1 MKLMMTTGA
10 SRGIGRALV
19 HEMDSRHQAG
29 LHHVLMARDETALQ
43 RIADEVSGSAR
54 ILKVDLADP
63 VRAAD
68 LLSNLLA
75 GFDPTSFDQLILVNN
90 AGVLGPVAHTGFLP
104 GPDVQQ
110 ALQVNLVAPMLLT
123 DRFVRW
129 AHGSS
134 TPKVVLNVS
143 SGAAR
148 FPIVCWGTY
157 CASKAGLEMFSRV
170 VAEEKRKD
178 LRIISVAPGVI
189 ETDMQQSIRGMDAA
203 QFPLRDEFIRYKET
217 GKLKTPEQS
226 AKELA
231 DVLDRPEDYEVTV
244 GF

>member
-1 MKLMMTTGA
+1 MKFMVTTGA

-19 HEMDSRHQAG
+19 DEMNRRHQTG
-29 LHHVLMARDETALQ
+29 LHHVLVARTEKVLQ
-43 RIADEVSGSAR
+43 EFAA
-54 ILKVDLADP
+54 DLAGPTRVLKADLSAP

-68 LLSNLLA
+68 LLSNVLA
-75 GFDPTSFDQLILVNN
+75 RFDPALFDQLILVNN
-90 AGVLGPVAHTGFLP
+90 AGVLGPVAHTGFLS

-129 AHGSS
+129 AQGSS
-134 TPKVVLNVS
+134 TPKVVLNIS

-170 VAEEKRKD
+170 VAEENRRD
-178 LRIISVAPGVI
+178 LRVISVAPGVI
-189 ETDMQQSIRGMDAA
+189 ETGMQQSIRGMEPS
-203 QFPLRDEFIRYKET
+203 QFPLRDEFVRYKET

-226 AKELA
+226 AVELA